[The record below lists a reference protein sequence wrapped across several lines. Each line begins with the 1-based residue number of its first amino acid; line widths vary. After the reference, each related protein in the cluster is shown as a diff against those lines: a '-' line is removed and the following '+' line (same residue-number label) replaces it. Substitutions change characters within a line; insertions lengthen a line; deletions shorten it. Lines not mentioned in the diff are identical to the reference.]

1 MKVSGGIEKDLL
13 CFVEFIKKSKGRWLV
28 NETVTNVAEFI

>member
-13 CFVEFIKKSKGRWLV
+13 YFVKKSKGRWLV